1 MGLRRRSIRLRIIL
15 LVAIPI
21 LSLIGLY
28 AFAATI
34 TASDAINLA
43 RAKALK
49 ADTGTPTG
57 NLESA
62 IDAERL
68 LAVIYLAAPAPQN
81 LAALKAQEQKTD
93 KADTAFRAAMTSSA
107 TLGDA
112 GPAEKQAIAVLV
124 KQVERIPQ
132 IRSDVAS
139 QSITRPEV
147 INAYGDVISAA
158 DIALNKVI
166 LQETNVPLTNAG
178 LTLVRLARSEE
189 MLLREDALLTGD
201 MAARTFSAA
210 DRQEFTQLVGAR
222 RALYEQTLPD
232 LGPVYRAY
240 YTRDISPQASAT
252 LAALENHV
260 IADPHPASPFPPVNP
275 TTWSRSVQA
284 VTLGLSQ
291 AAMQSADTLTARA
304 QQVASSTYRRLI
316 LVGGLGLLAVI
327 VSIVISIWIG
337 RGLVQQLA
345 ALRRSALELANKR
358 LPGVVERLRAGQ
370 DVDVAAEAPPLEA
383 SADEIGQVQE
393 AFNAVQRTA
402 VEAAVDEAR
411 LRRGVSDVF
420 RNLARRSQS
429 LLHRQLALLDAME
442 RRASEPEALEDLFRI
457 DHLTT
462 RMRRHSEGLIILSGD
477 SPGRGWRNPVPLVD
491 VLRAAV
497 AEVED
502 YTRIRVTTGI
512 HAGLI
517 GPAVADV
524 IHLIAELAE
533 NATIYSPPNAP
544 VRIHGD
550 IVGRGFAVEIED
562 RGLGI
567 TEDKLAEINNNLAHP
582 PQFDLSG
589 SEQLGLFVAGQLAR
603 RHDIRITLQPSPF
616 GGITAIVLLP
626 KALIVG
632 EGSYEIEDLPVTAT
646 QRAVR
651 LTGRH
656 ATLNPVGTGEMAA
669 LTLPGIAP
677 PESGGAGHP
686 LPSSGDGPLTRRSA
700 ADPLTSPAGDLP
712 IRRPASDPLTRRP
725 GTGLPTRRP
734 TADPL
739 TSPAGDPSRATADL
753 LAGPSEL
760 PVSSPTAGLSAGQG
774 SETPPVA
781 AEPDGEP
788 ESVFTPRRP
797 RPPTPGSPGGFGQD
811 QLQSG
816 TGDPDLDPR
825 VTTTELVKMGLPVRR
840 RRASLAPQ
848 LRDNGVIAHNVTD
861 RAPRAPSPE
870 AARSTMAALQRG
882 WERGRDASGV
892 TPSFDAAQS
901 PEPNGDGDEQG
912 SDE

>member
-34 TASDAINLA
+34 TASDAVNLA

-112 GPAEKQAIAVLV
+112 GPAEKQAIAALV

-232 LGPVYRAY
+232 LDPVYRAY

-502 YTRIRVTTGI
+502 YTRIRVTTGT

-646 QRAVR
+646 ERAVR

-734 TADPL
+734 AADPL

-760 PVSSPTAGLSAGQG
+760 PVSSPTAGLSASQG

-892 TPSFDAAQS
+892 TPSFDVAQS

>member
-34 TASDAINLA
+34 TASDAVNLA

-112 GPAEKQAIAVLV
+112 GPAEKQAIAALV
-124 KQVERIPQ
+124 KQVKRIPQ

-232 LGPVYRAY
+232 LDPVYRAY

-502 YTRIRVTTGI
+502 YTRIRVTTGT

-646 QRAVR
+646 ERAVR

-686 LPSSGDGPLTRRSA
+686 LPSSGDGPLTRRPA

-760 PVSSPTAGLSAGQG
+760 PVSSPTAGLSASQG

-892 TPSFDAAQS
+892 TPSFDVAQS

>member
-112 GPAEKQAIAVLV
+112 GPAEKQAIAALV

-147 INAYGDVISAA
+147 INAYGGIISAA

-232 LGPVYRAY
+232 LDPVYRAY

-291 AAMQSADTLTARA
+291 AAMQSADKLTAQA
-304 QQVASSTYRRLI
+304 QQVANSTYRRLI

-502 YTRIRVTTGI
+502 YTRIRVTTGA

-626 KALIVG
+626 KALIVD
-632 EGSYEIEDLPVTAT
+632 EGSYQIEDLPVTAT
-646 QRAVR
+646 ERAIR

-656 ATLNPVGTGEMAA
+656 ASLSPVGTSEMAA
-669 LTLPGIAP
+669 LTQPGIAP
-677 PESGGAGHP
+677 PDYGAAAP
-686 LPSSGDGPLTRRSA
+686 ADDQPLTSSAADPLARRPA

-712 IRRPASDPLTRRP
+712 IRRPASDPLAPRP
-725 GTGLPTRRP
+725 GRGLPTRRP
-734 TADPL
+734 AADPVS
-739 TSPAGDPSRATADL
+739 SPAGDLSRAAAEPLTARADDL
-753 LAGPSEL
+753 LPS
-760 PVSSPTAGLSAGQG
+760 PVAGLATGQG
-774 SETPPVA
+774 SEAPPACTRAGRRGRERVHPAPPPA
-781 AEPDGEP
+781 AGARQPG
-788 ESVFTPRRP
+788 RP
-797 RPPTPGSPGGFGQD
+797 RPRPAAVRVRRTRHHGSPGDHDRTGQD
-811 QLQSG
+811 GPAGPAPPGQ
-816 TGDPDLDPR
+816 PR
-825 VTTTELVKMGLPVRR
+825 P
-840 RRASLAPQ
+840 A
-848 LRDNGVIAHNVTD
+848 
-861 RAPRAPSPE
+861 
-870 AARSTMAALQRG
+870 AARQR
-882 WERGRDASGV
+882 RGRSQRHRPGPARAV
-892 TPSFDAAQS
+892 P
-901 PEPNGDGDEQG
+901 
-912 SDE
+912 